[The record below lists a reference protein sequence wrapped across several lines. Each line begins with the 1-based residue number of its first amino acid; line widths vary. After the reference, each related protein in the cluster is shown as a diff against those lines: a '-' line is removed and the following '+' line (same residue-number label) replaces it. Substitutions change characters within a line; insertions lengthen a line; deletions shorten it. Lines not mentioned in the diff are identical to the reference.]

1 MQPPDIDFQEAHENC
16 SPHHHI
22 FKTIEDAITCVE
34 TYANVED
41 DCQKVS
47 TSFEATTSKD
57 HTLSFCS
64 ETKGV
69 LVKADTDECEQSSE
83 DVFNVVVD
91 ASLGQNTECRF
102 DQGLNLP
109 PIIDKTK
116 AVEWCEGEIFAS
128 AEEAVQCVEKHATA
142 VDAANG
148 CREVVIGVTS
158 EQISNCQYTV
168 TVSYFFL

>member
-1 MQPPDIDFQEAHENC
+1 MEYVG
-16 SPHHHI
+16 SG
-22 FKTIEDAITCVE
+22 
-34 TYANVED
+34 
-41 DCQKVS
+41 
-47 TSFEATTSKD
+47 
-57 HTLSFCS
+57 LSFCS

-91 ASLGQNTECRF
+91 ASLGQNTKCGF

-116 AVEWCEGEIFAS
+116 AVKFCEGEIFAS

-148 CREVVIGVTS
+148 CREVVIDVTS
-158 EQISNCQYTV
+158 EQIHNCQYTV
-168 TVSYFFL
+168 TVSYFFNDSQ